1 MGIRVASLISA
12 LPGCLAQ
19 GIIWGI
25 MALGLFITFRV
36 LEFSD
41 LTVDGSFA
49 TGGAVTVMLILRGCS
64 PWLAVLAAIAC
75 GLLCGMV
82 TGLLHTRLGIAPI
95 LSGILTQIG
104 LYSINLHI
112 LGNKANQAV
121 SVDKYPLLLSL
132 RHPGTAILAAGLFAL
147 ALIGVFYWFFG
158 TELGSSVRATGS
170 NPNMSRAQ
178 GIDIDRMK
186 VLALCLANGT
196 VALSGGLMAQYQGFA
211 DVSMGRGAIVIG
223 LAAIIIGEVVQR
235 LFSDESMN
243 FALILGF
250 VIVGGILYYIIM
262 GVALWLRLPTNDLKL
277 FTAVIVAMA
286 LAIPHLREKGYGA
299 AKKAGKKEGE
309 KNG

>member
-1 MGIRVASLISA
+1 MVIRVSSLIAA

-25 MALGLFITFRV
+25 MALGLYITFRV

-49 TGGAVTVMLILRGCS
+49 TGGAVTVMMILAGHS
-64 PWLAVLAAIAC
+64 PWVAVLAAVCCGVLC
-75 GLLCGMV
+75 GLI

-104 LYSINLHI
+104 LYSVNLHI

-132 RHPGTAILAAGLFAL
+132 RHPGTAILVGGVFAL
-147 ALIGVFYWFFG
+147 ALIGAFYWFFG
-158 TELGSSVRATGS
+158 TELGSAVRATGS

-186 VLALCLANGT
+186 VLALAVADGT

-235 LFSDESMN
+235 IFTKDSLN
-243 FALILGF
+243 FAVLLGF
-250 VIVGGILYYIIM
+250 AIVGGILYYVIM

-277 FTAVIVAMA
+277 FTAAIVALA
-286 LAIPHLREKGYGA
+286 LALPHLRQKGYGSA
-299 AKKAGKKEGE
+299 RRSEKKEAGSH
-309 KNG
+309 G